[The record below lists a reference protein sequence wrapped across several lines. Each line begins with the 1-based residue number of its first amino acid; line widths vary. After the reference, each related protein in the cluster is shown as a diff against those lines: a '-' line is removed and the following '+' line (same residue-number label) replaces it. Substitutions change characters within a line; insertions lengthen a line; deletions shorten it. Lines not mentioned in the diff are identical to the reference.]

1 MRVNGDFAMA
11 RRTIFGCA
19 TAASAVLHVVGARS
33 GRASM
38 CRPGLGDVVVIVAK
52 RSGRLIGKVGVGG
65 GRRDSRRSECLAIS
79 S

>member
-38 CRPGLGDVVVIVAK
+38 CRPGLGDVVVIMAK
-52 RSGRLIGKVGVGG
+52 RYLGKVGVGG

>member
-1 MRVNGDFAMA
+1 MRVNGDFAVA

-19 TAASAVLHVVGARS
+19 TAASAVLHVVGASS

-52 RSGRLIGKVGVGG
+52 R
-65 GRRDSRRSECLAIS
+65 
-79 S
+79 

>member
-1 MRVNGDFAMA
+1 MRVNGDFDMA
-11 RRTIFGCA
+11 RRRIFGCA
-19 TAASAVLHVVGARS
+19 TAASAVLHVVAASS

-38 CRPGLGDVVVIVAK
+38 CRPGLRDVVVIMARRYLRYLRV
-52 RSGRLIGKVGVGG
+52 RVG